1 MTDLKKLRDKL
12 NGTEL
17 MAPDE
22 NEEMLIEEWNLVPL
36 EQTFSKVVC
45 IRWKRQ
51 PGFFK

>member
-22 NEEMLIEEWNLVPL
+22 NEKMLIEEWNQTHAEL
-36 EQTFSKVVC
+36 ESLKENDERNYVEC
-45 IRWKRQ
+45 GK
-51 PGFFK
+51 

>member
-22 NEEMLIEEWNLVPL
+22 NEKMLIEEWNRAHAEL
-36 EQTFSKVVC
+36 ESLKENDERNYAEC
-45 IRWKRQ
+45 GK
-51 PGFFK
+51 